1 MIYVVGGSGYVG
13 THLVLALNAAGFPV
27 TIVDPLAPPVC
38 FHDIPYT
45 KQTGSDIT
53 PDANESNVVYW
64 LAGPRNHSSPRE
76 VELLSFLLERDFE
89 RFCATQPRARLVLVS
104 SMSVEDDPDN
114 TYAQHKRNME
124 AILLKYPNIESI
136 VVRPGTVIGAVAP
149 CPLLRKDLG
158 VHAVLRSLVEQGEAW
173 VNLELVRAYTTMEEL
188 ITTLLAAR
196 VFIPG
201 TTLIEA
207 YLTVAPMSALF
218 TELHDEGLHYGRL
231 PGLTVNFNGRGRF
244 STVRLKEVQREVVRT
259 SALIRTEQVVWV

>member
-1 MIYVVGGSGYVG
+1 MG
-13 THLVLALNAAGFPV
+13 THLVMGLGAVGQPV
-27 TIVDPLAPPVC
+27 TIIDPLFPPTVLL
-38 FHDIPYT
+38 PPEGMKYE
-45 KQTGSDIT
+45 KKTGSEIVLDK
-53 PDANESNVVYW
+53 DSDNVVYW

-76 VELLSFLLERDFE
+76 VELLSFLLERDFD

-136 VVRPGTVIGAVAP
+136 VVRPGTVVGSVAP

-158 VHAVLRSLVEQGEAW
+158 VHAVLRSLVEQGEAR

-207 YLTVAPMSALF
+207 YLTVAPMSTLF
-218 TELHDEGLHYGRL
+218 TELHDEGLHYRADF
-231 PGLTVNFNGRGRF
+231 PGTVNFNGRGRF
-244 STVRLKEVQREVVRT
+244 SSAGLKEVQYEVVRT
-259 SALIRTEQVVWV
+259 RDTIRAGEMVWI